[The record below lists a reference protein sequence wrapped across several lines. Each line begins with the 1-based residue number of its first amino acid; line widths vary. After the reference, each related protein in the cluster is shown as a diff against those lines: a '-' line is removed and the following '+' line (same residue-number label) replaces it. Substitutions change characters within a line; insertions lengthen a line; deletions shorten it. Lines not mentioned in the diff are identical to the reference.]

1 MNFNDHMNHSAND
14 MSTDS
19 VNTNVTPIIPLPS
32 PMEGDPVYSG
42 GTANGMNDTTY
53 GNTSMNGNGN
63 MNDNGNVNGSSNMN
77 GNSNG
82 NMNGNANMNGNG
94 NMNGNVNM
102 NGNGNMSDVP
112 VIPLPNPGEGGPV
125 YSGNTNGMND
135 DAYGNGSNG
144 SWMNGNDTSS
154 TTPSAP
160 VTPIIPLPNPGEGG
174 PVYSGNNASGLQG
187 TIITVL
193 PRPVTSCFYCNS
205 ASYGTI
211 RFLNAAIGYNP
222 FVISVNNRTAVD
234 TLEYAEVSEY
244 GRVSSGVQ
252 TITVAARNGY
262 IYVSKQVRITVGA
275 TATIA
280 IVNTAGGLDF
290 VEINDAACFTPVGS
304 SCVRACNLSYN
315 AGQLTLSTYS
325 GNIMFRNIGFME
337 VTNYVRVI
345 PARYDIFVANT
356 NEVLLS
362 SEITVRSNAQYTI
375 YMFNW
380 TDSPT
385 SIRTLIIEDRK

>member
-1 MNFNDHMNHSAND
+1 MNFNDYMNDSANN
-14 MSTDS
+14 MNTGSST
-19 VNTNVTPIIPLPS
+19 NTTPIIPLPS
-32 PMEGDPVYSG
+32 PTEGDPVYNGSMN
-42 GTANGMNDTTY
+42 GT
-53 GNTSMNGNGN
+53 GNVNSNGNGN
-63 MNDNGNVNGSSNMN
+63 A
-77 GNSNG
+77 
-82 NMNGNANMNGNG
+82 NANMNGTNDTE
-94 NMNGNVNM
+94 VT
-102 NGNGNMSDVP
+102 P

-125 YSGNTNGMND
+125 YSGNN
-135 DAYGNGSNG
+135 S
-144 SWMNGNDTSS
+144 
-154 TTPSAP
+154 
-160 VTPIIPLPNPGEGG
+160 
-174 PVYSGNNASGLQG
+174 SGLQG

-193 PRPVTSCFYCNS
+193 PRPVTPCFYCNS

-211 RFLNAAIGYNP
+211 RFLNAAVGYSP

-244 GRVSSGVQ
+244 GRVSSGTQ

-262 IYVSKQVRITVGA
+262 IYVSRQVRITVGA

-280 IVNTAGGLDF
+280 IVNTSGGLDF

-315 AGQLTLSTYS
+315 AGPLTLSTYS

-337 VTNYVRVI
+337 VTNYVRVT